1 MNTNL
6 KQAIDQVLIH
16 KVTGN
21 LGSVNMQVTGA
32 LLADLRQKEL
42 EHLRDVVIA
51 KRLEAANEVHNQ
63 GE

>member
-6 KQAIDQVLIH
+6 KQNIDQALIH

-21 LGSVNMQVTGA
+21 LGSFNMQVTEA

-42 EHLRDVVIA
+42 EHLQDVVIA
-51 KRLEAANEVHNQ
+51 KRLEAANE
-63 GE
+63 

>member
-6 KQAIDQVLIH
+6 KQNINQVLIH

-21 LGSVNMQVTGA
+21 LGRDNLILTEA

-42 EHLRDVVIA
+42 EHLQDVVIA
-51 KRLEAANEVHNQ
+51 KSLEAANDKA
-63 GE
+63 